1 MRVKKKYHYE
11 YLALNLKASVVKRFR
26 AFSKKI
32 AKSQSEA
39 LNTMLDFFE
48 WHGVDPS
55 QKFAKSILQEI
66 LKNREQT
73 NKSIKR
79 NEATIA
85 IIRDI
90 EINQTKPNNA
100 MLLALFGQDV
110 KDKKPIRKE
119 KKQIEKKSE
128 STAEM
133 ELTVP
138 KIRYERLIEK
148 MEKIKQ
154 EYGYVLNKVS
164 LVKGSFGKAY
174 FKLELSPSELEKF
187 KRTLKNSQ

>member
-1 MRVKKKYHYE
+1 MLVKGKYKYR
-11 YLALNLKASVVKRFR
+11 YSTVNLKTSVAKRFR
-26 AFSKKI
+26 SFSKKI
-32 AKSQSEA
+32 AKSHSET
-39 LNTMLDFFE
+39 LTVIMDFFE
-48 WHGVDPS
+48 WHGLDPS
-55 QKFAKSILQEI
+55 KKFGKSILQEI

-100 MLLALFGQDV
+100 MLLALFGEDV
-110 KDKKPIRKE
+110 KSKKPIRKE
-119 KKQIEKKSE
+119 KKQTEKKAGSPTE
-128 STAEM
+128 I

-138 KIRYERLIEK
+138 KIRYDRLTEK

-154 EYGYVLNKVS
+154 DYGHVLDKVS

-187 KRTLKNSQ
+187 KRTLKNSP

>member
-1 MRVKKKYHYE
+1 MRVKKKYSYE

-26 AFSKKI
+26 SFSKKV

-39 LNTMLDFFE
+39 LNIMMDFFE

-55 QKFAKSILQEI
+55 QKFTKSIIQEI
-66 LKNREQT
+66 LKNRERT
-73 NKSIKR
+73 NTSIKR

-100 MLLALFGQDV
+100 MLLALFGEDA
-110 KDKKPIRKE
+110 KTKKPLRKE
-119 KKQIEKKSE
+119 KKQLEKKTDSQTE
-128 STAEM
+128 IEV
-133 ELTVP
+133 TVP
-138 KIRYERLIEK
+138 KIRYERLTEK
-148 MEKIKQ
+148 MEKIRQ
-154 EYGYVLNKVS
+154 EYSYVLNKVS

-174 FKLELSPSELEKF
+174 FKLELSPPELEKF
-187 KRTLKNSQ
+187 KRTLKNNS